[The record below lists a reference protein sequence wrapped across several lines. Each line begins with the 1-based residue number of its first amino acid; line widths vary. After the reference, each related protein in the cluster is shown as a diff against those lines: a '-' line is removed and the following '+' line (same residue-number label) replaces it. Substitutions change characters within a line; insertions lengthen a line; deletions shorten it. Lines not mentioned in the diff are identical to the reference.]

1 MLQPFI
7 INDFVMY
14 QCIVR
19 CFTSMLLIRVKL
31 QQSTLFFSLPIGR
44 IFQTKANG
52 RNETDAADGRGGED
66 DA

>member
-1 MLQPFI
+1 
-7 INDFVMY
+7 
-14 QCIVR
+14 
-19 CFTSMLLIRVKL
+19 MLLIRVKL